1 MAHALTHLTVP
12 AVLSTLYTA
21 WLASLVG
28 YGIWN
33 TLLARHPAAA
43 VVPFTMLVPVVG
55 LTTAWLV
62 QGEAPNVWEAAGGAL
77 LLLGVADH
85 DRGAGPPATSAG
97 PSAGTVRLP
106 AASVVP
112 RAGWP
117 SADTRSMIRGSC
129 SPTRRHLLLELSH
142 GGHALGERHPDRA
155 GVRGHRR
162 LGVARRA
169 APGPAARASSTSA
182 P

>member
-1 MAHALTHLTVP
+1 MTVWSALVVPLPLLALSLAIDGPDAVSYALTHLTGA

-43 VVPFTMLVPVVG
+43 VVPYTMLVPVVG

-77 LLLGVADH
+77 LLLGVAVTTGVLDPRRRRSRPRPALVEA
-85 DRGAGPPATSAG
+85 DPPAAGPA
-97 PSAGTVRLP
+97 
-106 AASVVP
+106 
-112 RAGWP
+112 
-117 SADTRSMIRGSC
+117 
-129 SPTRRHLLLELSH
+129 PTR
-142 GGHALGERHPDRA
+142 
-155 GVRGHRR
+155 
-162 LGVARRA
+162 AR
-169 APGPAARASSTSA
+169 
-182 P
+182 